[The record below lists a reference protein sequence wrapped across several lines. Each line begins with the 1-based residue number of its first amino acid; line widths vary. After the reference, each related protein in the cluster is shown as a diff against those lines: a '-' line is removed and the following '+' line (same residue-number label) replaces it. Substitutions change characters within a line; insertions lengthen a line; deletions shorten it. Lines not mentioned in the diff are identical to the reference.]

1 MAYEDNPMKLGYGS
15 TWTFVLAALAASAW
29 QAPAHAQSR
38 PAPTAG
44 GSTLGG
50 NPLGGNPLDS
60 LPQIKAPDKGPN
72 VTVQV
77 APQAPQLQELLAR
90 HLTPTRVQ
98 VEGVKSI
105 PFDDVAQRFTPL
117 VGKDTTIGDLI
128 QVANGVTKLYQD
140 RGFALSF
147 AFIPAQTF
155 DDGVV
160 RVTVVE
166 GYVSA
171 VKVTGRAGAVEDRIR
186 AIADHITAD
195 RPLRRATF
203 ERYINV
209 LGLLPGVKVAA
220 NVPPPQNTD
229 GATTLALNVERKPFD
244 VSTGIDFNHPGVQG
258 LLTATENGLTALG
271 EQLSVSALLPKGR
284 DNVTYLAAHAA
295 VPIGS
300 NGLISKLDASHYR
313 GNPVNNPGLPSYVE
327 RTVINDKIGG
337 SLAYP
342 LLLSNTQSVIGTA
355 SVYASRNEDRYHNQ
369 VNGAQIGLRSQVRV
383 MQLQADYASVGT
395 GQVRRASINVAKAF
409 DILGASKSGDSNVPG
424 TSINNPASI
433 NFVRTG
439 ASFSQTNEWPLKIGT
454 AISLTGQYSAVSLPT
469 SEQIAFGA
477 QRFAQGYQPGEASG
491 DSGWGAM
498 FEINRAFTPGF
509 TYLRTF
515 TPYVSFDMARV
526 YLHAGT
532 PSPSRLASI
541 AFGFRIS
548 DAKYYSLDLSV
559 AKAVGDAPVESASRS
574 PRINATFSYQ
584 LN

>member
-1 MAYEDNPMKLGYGS
+1 MKLGYGS
-15 TWTFVLAALAASAW
+15 KWTLLLAAIAASAM
-29 QAPAHAQSR
+29 QVEAQAQSR
-38 PAPTAG
+38 PVV
-44 GSTLGG
+44 GG
-50 NPLGGNPLDS
+50 NPMDS

-72 VTVQV
+72 VTLQV
-77 APQAPQLQELLAR
+77 TPQAPQLQELLAR
-90 HLTPTRVQ
+90 HLTPSKIQ

-105 PFDDVAQRFTPL
+105 PFDEVAQRFTPL

-155 DDGVV
+155 EGGVV

-171 VKVTGRAGAVEDRIR
+171 VKVTGEPGVLENKIR
-186 AIADHITAD
+186 AIADHIVAD

-203 ERYINV
+203 ERYINL

-220 NVPPPQNTD
+220 NAAPPQNTD
-229 GATTLALNVERKPFD
+229 GATTLELNVERKRFD

-284 DNVTYLAAHAA
+284 DNVTYLAAHAT

-300 NGLISKLDASHYR
+300 DGLTGKIDASHYR
-313 GNPVNNPGLPSYVE
+313 GNPTDNPGLPSYIA
-327 RTVINDKIGG
+327 RTVINDKVSG
-337 SLAYP
+337 SLTYP
-342 LLLSNTQSVIGTA
+342 ILLSNTRSLIGTA
-355 SVYASRNEDRYHNQ
+355 TVYASHDEDRYNNQ
-369 VNGAQIGLRSQVRV
+369 DTGAQIGLRSQVRV
-383 MQLQADYASVGT
+383 MQLQADYASAEP

-409 DILGASKSGDSNVPG
+409 DILGASKAGDSNVPG
-424 TSINNPASI
+424 TTVTNPASI

-454 AISLTGQYSAVSLPT
+454 AVSLTGQYSPVSLPT
-469 SEQIAFGA
+469 SEQISFGA

-498 FEINRAFTPGF
+498 FEVNRAFTPGF
-509 TYLRTF
+509 TYLRTL

-532 PSPSRLASI
+532 PSPSRLSSI

-548 DAKYYSLDLSV
+548 DAKYYSLDLSI
-559 AKAVGDAPVESASRS
+559 AKPIGDAPVESASRS

>member
-1 MAYEDNPMKLGYGS
+1 MKLGYGS
-15 TWTFVLAALAASAW
+15 KWTLLLAAIAASGMQVA
-29 QAPAHAQSR
+29 AHAQSR
-38 PAPTAG
+38 PAGPAV
-44 GSTLGG
+44 
-50 NPLGGNPLDS
+50 GGNPLDS

-90 HLTPTRVQ
+90 HLTPSKIQ

-105 PFDDVAQRFTPL
+105 PFDEVAQRFTPL
-117 VGKDTTIGDLI
+117 VGKDITIGDLI

-140 RGFALSF
+140 RGYALSF

-171 VKVTGRAGAVEDRIR
+171 VKVTGKPGAVEDKIR
-186 AIADHITAD
+186 TIADHIVAD

-220 NVPPPQNTD
+220 NVAPPQNTD
-229 GATTLALNVERKPFD
+229 GATTLELNVDRKPFD

-300 NGLISKLDASHYR
+300 NGLIGKIDASHYR
-313 GNPVNNPGLPSYVE
+313 GNPTDNPGLPSYIE
-327 RTVINDKIGG
+327 RTVINDKVGG

-342 LLLSNTQSVIGTA
+342 ILLNNRQSVIGTA
-355 SVYASRNEDRYHNQ
+355 SVYASHDEDRYNNHST
-369 VNGAQIGLRSQVRV
+369 GAQIGFRSQVRV
-383 MQLQADYASVGT
+383 LQLQADYTNVET

-409 DILGASKSGDSNVPG
+409 DILGASKAGDSNVPG
-424 TSINNPASI
+424 TTVTNPASI

-454 AISLTGQYSAVSLPT
+454 AVSLTGQYSGVSLPT
-469 SEQIAFGA
+469 SEQISFGA

-498 FEINRAFTPGF
+498 FEINRPFTPGF

-532 PSPSRLASI
+532 PSPSKLSSI

-559 AKAVGDAPVESASRS
+559 AKAIGDAPVESASRS

>member
-1 MAYEDNPMKLGYGS
+1 MTLGYGS
-15 TWTFVLAALAASAW
+15 KWAIVLAAFAASTMQMEA
-29 QAPAHAQSR
+29 QAQSR
-38 PAPTAG
+38 PG
-44 GSTLGG
+44 GSAV
-50 NPLGGNPLDS
+50 GGNPLDS
-60 LPQIKAPDKGPN
+60 LPQIKAPDRGPN

-77 APQAPQLQELLAR
+77 EPQAPQLQELLAR

-105 PFDDVAQRFTPL
+105 PFDEVAQRFTPL
-117 VGKDTTIGDLI
+117 VGKDTTIGELI
-128 QVANGVTKLYQD
+128 EIANGITRLYQD

-147 AFIPAQTF
+147 AFIPAQSF
-155 DDGVV
+155 DDGIV

-171 VKVTGRAGAVEDRIR
+171 VKVTGKAGAVEDRIR
-186 AIADHITAD
+186 SIADHIVAD

-209 LGLLPGVKVAA
+209 LGLLPGIKVAA

-229 GATTLALNVERKPFD
+229 GATTLELAVERKPFD
-244 VSTGIDFNHPGVQG
+244 ISVGVNFNQPGVQG

-300 NGLISKLDASHYR
+300 NGLVGKIDASHYR
-313 GNPVNNPGLPSYVE
+313 GNPVDNPGLPNYIE

-355 SVYASRNEDRYHNQ
+355 SVYASHDEDRYHNQ
-369 VNGAQIGLRSQVRV
+369 QNGAQLGFRSQVRV
-383 MQLQADYASVGT
+383 MQLQADYTGVQT
-395 GQVRRASINVAKAF
+395 GQVRRANISVSKAF

-424 TSINNPASI
+424 STPVNPASI
-433 NFVRTG
+433 NFVKGG
-439 ASFSQTNEWPLKIGT
+439 ASFSQTNEWPMKIGT
-454 AISLTGQYSAVSLPT
+454 AVSLIGQYSAVSLPT
-469 SEQIAFGA
+469 SEQISFGA

-491 DSGWGAM
+491 DSGWGAIL
-498 FEINRAFTPGF
+498 EINRAFAPGF

-515 TPYVSFDMARV
+515 TPYISFDMARV

-532 PSPSRLASI
+532 PSPSRLSSI

-559 AKAVGDAPVESASRS
+559 ARAIGDAPVESASRS

>member
-1 MAYEDNPMKLGYGS
+1 MKLGYGS
-15 TWTFVLAALAASAW
+15 KWTLLLAALAASTL
-29 QAPAHAQSR
+29 QMEAHAQSR
-38 PAPTAG
+38 PGGTAV
-44 GSTLGG
+44 
-50 NPLGGNPLDS
+50 GGNPLDS
-60 LPQIKAPDKGPN
+60 LPQVKAPDRGPS

-77 APQAPQLQELLAR
+77 EQQAPQLQELLAR

-105 PFDDVAQRFTPL
+105 PFDEVAQRFTPL
-117 VGKDTTIGDLI
+117 VGKDITIGELI
-128 QVANGVTKLYQD
+128 EVANGVTKLYQE
-140 RGFALSF
+140 RGYALSF
-147 AFIPAQTF
+147 AFVPAQSF
-155 DDGVV
+155 ADGVV

-171 VKVTGRAGAVEDRIR
+171 VKVTGRPGAVEDKIR
-186 AIADHITAD
+186 AIADHIVAD

-209 LGLLPGVKVAA
+209 LGLLPGIKVAA
-220 NVPPPQNTD
+220 NVAPPQNTD
-229 GATTLALNVERKPFD
+229 GATTLELKVDRKPFD
-244 VSTGIDFNHPGVQG
+244 FSAGVNFNQPGVQG

-300 NGLISKLDASHYR
+300 NGLIGKIDATHYR
-313 GNPVNNPGLPSYVE
+313 GNPVDNPGLPGYVQ

-342 LLLSNTQSVIGTA
+342 LLLSNSRSVIGTA
-355 SVYASRNEDRYHNQ
+355 SVYGSHDEDRYNNQ
-369 VNGAQIGLRSQVRV
+369 VTGAQLGFRSQVRV
-383 MQLQADYASVGT
+383 MQLQADYTAVDT
-395 GQVRRASINVAKAF
+395 GQVRRASVAVSKAF

-424 TSINNPASI
+424 SPVVNPASI
-433 NFVRTG
+433 TFVKSA
-439 ASFSQTNEWPLKIGT
+439 ASFSQTNEWPMKIGT
-454 AISLTGQYSAVSLPT
+454 SVSLTGQYSAVSLPT
-469 SEQIAFGA
+469 SEQISFGA

-491 DSGWGAM
+491 DSGWGAI
-498 FEINRAFTPGF
+498 FEVNRPFTPGF
-509 TYLRTF
+509 TYLRTLV
-515 TPYVSFDMARV
+515 PYVSFDMARV

-532 PSPSRLASI
+532 PSPSRLSSI

-548 DAKYYSLDLSV
+548 DAKYYTLDLSV
-559 AKAVGDAPVESASRS
+559 AKALGDAPVESPSRS

>member
-1 MAYEDNPMKLGYGS
+1 MKLGYGS
-15 TWTFVLAALAASAW
+15 KWTFALAALAASAM
-29 QAPAHAQSR
+29 QMAAHAQSR
-38 PAPTAG
+38 PAAAV
-44 GSTLGG
+44 GG
-50 NPLGGNPLDS
+50 NPMDS

-77 APQAPQLQELLAR
+77 APQAPQLEALLAR
-90 HLTPTRVQ
+90 HVTPTRVQ

-105 PFDDVAQRFTPL
+105 PFDEVAQRFTPL

-155 DDGVV
+155 EGGVV

-171 VKVTGRAGAVEDRIR
+171 VKVTGKAGAVEDKIR

-203 ERYINV
+203 ERYVNV

-229 GATTLALNVERKPFD
+229 GATTLELNVDRKPFD
-244 VSTGIDFNHPGVQG
+244 VSMGIDFNHPGVQG
-258 LLTATENGLTALG
+258 LLTATENGLTSFG

-284 DNVTYLAAHAA
+284 DNVTYLAAHGA

-300 NGLISKLDASHYR
+300 NGLVGKIDATHYR
-313 GNPVNNPGLPSYVE
+313 GNPTDNPGLDPSVQ
-327 RTVINDKIGG
+327 RTVINDKVSG

-342 LLLSNTQSVIGTA
+342 ILLSNTRSVIGTA
-355 SVYASRNEDRYHNQ
+355 TVYASHDEDRYNNQ
-369 VNGAQIGLRSQVRV
+369 QTGAQIGLRSQVRV
-383 MQLQADYASVGT
+383 MQLQADYTSVET

-424 TSINNPASI
+424 SPVTNPASI

-439 ASFSQTNEWPLKIGT
+439 ATFSQTNEWPLKIGT
-454 AISLTGQYSAVSLPT
+454 AVSLTGQYSPVSLPT
-469 SEQIAFGA
+469 SEQISFGA

-491 DSGWGAM
+491 DSGWGAI
-498 FEINRAFTPGF
+498 FEVNRAFTQGF
-509 TYLRTF
+509 TYLRTL

-532 PSPSRLASI
+532 PSPSKLSSI

-559 AKAVGDAPVESASRS
+559 AKAIGDAPVESASRS

>member
-1 MAYEDNPMKLGYGS
+1 MKLGYGS
-15 TWTFVLAALAASAW
+15 TWTVVLAAIAASAL
-29 QAPAHAQSR
+29 QMQAHAQSR
-38 PAPTAG
+38 PG
-44 GSTLGG
+44 GSAVGG
-50 NPLGGNPLDS
+50 NPMDS

-77 APQAPQLQELLAR
+77 APQAPQLEALLAR
-90 HLTPTRVQ
+90 HITPSRVQ
-98 VEGVKSI
+98 VEGVKSL
-105 PFDDVAQRFTPL
+105 PFDDVAQRFAPL

-155 DDGVV
+155 EGGVV

-171 VKVTGRAGAVEDRIR
+171 VKVTGKAGAVEDKIR

-203 ERYINV
+203 ERYVNV

-229 GATTLALNVERKPFD
+229 GATTLELNVERKPFD

-258 LLTATENGLTALG
+258 LLTATENGLTSFG

-284 DNVTYLAAHAA
+284 DNVTYLAAHGA

-300 NGLISKLDASHYR
+300 NGLIAKIDASHYR
-313 GNPVNNPGLPSYVE
+313 GNPTDNPGLPSSIE
-327 RTVINDKIGG
+327 RTVINDKVGG

-342 LLLSNTQSVIGTA
+342 ILLSNTQSVIGTA
-355 SVYASRNEDRYHNQ
+355 SVYASHDEDRYHNHDT
-369 VNGAQIGLRSQVRV
+369 GAQLGFRSQIRV
-383 MQLQADYASVGT
+383 MQLQADYTSVQT
-395 GQVRRASINVAKAF
+395 GQVRRASVNVAKAF

-424 TSINNPASI
+424 SPVTNPASI

-454 AISLTGQYSAVSLPT
+454 AVSLTGQYSGVSLPT
-469 SEQIAFGA
+469 SEQISFGA

-491 DSGWGAM
+491 DSGWGM
-498 FEINRAFTPGF
+498 MLEVNRVFTPGF
-509 TYLRTF
+509 TYLRTL

-526 YLHAGT
+526 FLHAGT
-532 PSPSRLASI
+532 PSPSKLSSI

-559 AKAVGDAPVESASRS
+559 AKAIGDAPVESASRS

>member
-1 MAYEDNPMKLGYGS
+1 MKLGYGS
-15 TWTFVLAALAASAW
+15 KWTLLLAAIAASGMQVEA
-29 QAPAHAQSR
+29 QAQSR
-38 PAPTAG
+38 PAGPTV
-44 GSTLGG
+44 
-50 NPLGGNPLDS
+50 GGNPLDS

-72 VTVQV
+72 VTMQV
-77 APQAPQLQELLAR
+77 TPQAPQLQELLAR
-90 HLTPTRVQ
+90 HLTPSKIQ

-105 PFDDVAQRFTPL
+105 PFDEVAQRFTPL

-128 QVANGVTKLYQD
+128 QVANGITKLYQD
-140 RGFALSF
+140 RGYALSF

-155 DDGVV
+155 DGGVV

-171 VKVTGRAGAVEDRIR
+171 VKVTGKPGAVEDKIR
-186 AIADHITAD
+186 AIADHIVAD

-220 NVPPPQNTD
+220 NVAPPQNTD
-229 GATTLALNVERKPFD
+229 GATTLELNVDRKPFD

-300 NGLISKLDASHYR
+300 DGLIGKIDASHYR
-313 GNPVNNPGLPSYVE
+313 GNPTDNPGLPSYIA
-327 RTVINDKIGG
+327 RTVINDKVGG

-342 LLLSNTQSVIGTA
+342 ILLSNKQSVIGTA
-355 SVYASRNEDRYHNQ
+355 SVYASHDEDRYNNHDT
-369 VNGAQIGLRSQVRV
+369 GAQIGFRSQVRV
-383 MQLQADYASVGT
+383 LQLQADYTNVET

-424 TSINNPASI
+424 SPVTNPASI

-454 AISLTGQYSAVSLPT
+454 SVSLTGQYSAVSLPT
-469 SEQIAFGA
+469 SEQISFGA
-477 QRFAQGYQPGEASG
+477 QRFAQGYEPGEASG

-498 FEINRAFTPGF
+498 FEINRPFTPGF

-515 TPYVSFDMARV
+515 IPYVSFDMARV

-532 PSPSRLASI
+532 PSPSKLSSI

-559 AKAVGDAPVESASRS
+559 AKPIGDAPVESASRS

>member
-1 MAYEDNPMKLGYGS
+1 MKLGYGS
-15 TWTFVLAALAASAW
+15 GSKWTLLLAAIAASGMQVA
-29 QAPAHAQSR
+29 AHAQSR
-38 PAPTAG
+38 PAGPAV
-44 GSTLGG
+44 
-50 NPLGGNPLDS
+50 GGNPLDS

-72 VTVQV
+72 VTMQV
-77 APQAPQLQELLAR
+77 TPQAPQLQELLAR
-90 HLTPTRVQ
+90 HLTPSKIQ

-105 PFDDVAQRFTPL
+105 PFDEVAQRFTPL

-140 RGFALSF
+140 RGYALSF

-171 VKVTGRAGAVEDRIR
+171 VKVTGKPGAVEDKIR
-186 AIADHITAD
+186 AIADHIVAD

-209 LGLLPGVKVAA
+209 LGLLPGIKVAA
-220 NVPPPQNTD
+220 NVAPPQNTD
-229 GATTLALNVERKPFD
+229 GATTLELNVDRKPFD

-300 NGLISKLDASHYR
+300 NGLIGKIDASHYR
-313 GNPVNNPGLPSYVE
+313 GNPTDNPGLPSYIE
-327 RTVINDKIGG
+327 RTVINDKVGG

-342 LLLSNTQSVIGTA
+342 ILLSNKQSVIGTA
-355 SVYASRNEDRYHNQ
+355 SVYASHDEDRYNNHDT
-369 VNGAQIGLRSQVRV
+369 GAQIGFRSQVRV
-383 MQLQADYASVGT
+383 LQLQADYTNVET

-424 TSINNPASI
+424 STVTNPASI

-454 AISLTGQYSAVSLPT
+454 AVSLTGQYSAASLPT
-469 SEQIAFGA
+469 SEQISFGA
-477 QRFAQGYQPGEASG
+477 QRFAQGYEPGEASG

-498 FEINRAFTPGF
+498 FEVNRPFTPGF

-532 PSPSRLASI
+532 PSPSKLSSI

-559 AKAVGDAPVESASRS
+559 AKPIGDAPVESASRS

>member
-1 MAYEDNPMKLGYGS
+1 MQVA
-15 TWTFVLAALAASAW
+15 
-29 QAPAHAQSR
+29 AHAQSR
-38 PAPTAG
+38 PG
-44 GSTLGG
+44 GAAV
-50 NPLGGNPLDS
+50 GGNPLDS
-60 LPQIKAPDKGPN
+60 LPLIKAPDKGPN

-90 HLTPTRVQ
+90 HITPTRVQ

-105 PFDDVAQRFTPL
+105 PFDEVAQRFTPL

-128 QVANGVTKLYQD
+128 QIANGVTRLYQD
-140 RGFALSF
+140 RGYALSF

-155 DDGVV
+155 EGGVV

-166 GYVSA
+166 GYVST
-171 VKVTGRAGAVEDRIR
+171 VKVTGKAGAVEDKIR
-186 AIADHITAD
+186 AIADHIVAD

-229 GATTLALNVERKPFD
+229 GATTLELKVDRKPFD

-284 DNVTYLAAHAA
+284 DNVTYLAAHASA
-295 VPIGS
+295 PIGS
-300 NGLISKLDASHYR
+300 DGLIAKIDASHYR
-313 GNPVNNPGLPSYVE
+313 GNPVDNPGLPSYVQ
-327 RTVINDKIGG
+327 RTVINDKVGG

-342 LLLSNTQSVIGTA
+342 ILLSNTQSVIGTA
-355 SVYASRNEDRYHNQ
+355 SVYASHDEDRYNNQ
-369 VNGAQIGLRSQVRV
+369 QTGAQIGLRSQVRV
-383 MQLQADYASVGT
+383 MQLQADYTNVQT
-395 GQVRRASINVAKAF
+395 DQVRRASVNLAKAF

-424 TSINNPASI
+424 TTVVNPASI

-439 ASFSQTNEWPLKIGT
+439 ATFSQTNQWPMKIGT
-454 AISLTGQYSAVSLPT
+454 AVQLTGQYSAVSLPT
-469 SEQIAFGA
+469 SEQISFGA

-498 FEINRAFTPGF
+498 FEVNRGFTPGF
-509 TYLRTF
+509 TYLRTL

-532 PSPSRLASI
+532 PSPSRLSSI

-559 AKAVGDAPVESASRS
+559 AKALGDAPVESASRS
-574 PRINATFSYQ
+574 PRVNATFSYQ

>member
-1 MAYEDNPMKLGYGS
+1 MKLGYGS
-15 TWTFVLAALAASAW
+15 KWTFVLAALWASALQG
-29 QAPAHAQSR
+29 QAQAQAR
-38 PAPTAG
+38 PG
-44 GSTLGG
+44 GSAVGG
-50 NPLGGNPLDS
+50 NPMDS
-60 LPQIKAPDKGPN
+60 LPQIKTPDKGPN
-72 VTVQV
+72 VTLQV

-90 HLTPTRVQ
+90 HLTPSRVQ

-105 PFDDVAQRFTPL
+105 PFDEVAQRFTPL
-117 VGKDTTIGDLI
+117 VGKDITIGDLI
-128 QVANGVTKLYQD
+128 QVANGVTRLYQD
-140 RGFALSF
+140 RGYALSF

-155 DDGVV
+155 EAGVV

-171 VKVTGRAGAVEDRIR
+171 VKVTGKAGAVEDKIR

-195 RPLRRATF
+195 RPLRRVTF

-220 NVPPPQNTD
+220 NVAPPQNTD
-229 GATTLALNVERKPFD
+229 GATTLELNVEHKPLN

-258 LLTATENGLTALG
+258 LLSATENGLTALG

-284 DNVTYLAAHAA
+284 DNVTYLAAHGA

-300 NGLISKLDASHYR
+300 NGLIAKIDASHYR
-313 GNPVNNPGLPSYVE
+313 GNPVDNPGLPSYIE
-327 RTVINDKIGG
+327 RTVINDKLSG

-342 LLLSNTQSVIGTA
+342 ILLSNTQSLIGTA
-355 SVYASRNEDRYHNQ
+355 TVYASHDEDRYNNHAT
-369 VNGAQIGLRSQVRV
+369 GAQIGLRSQVRV
-383 MQLQADYASVGT
+383 MQVQAHYASVQT
-395 GQVRRASINVAKAF
+395 GQTRRASLNIAKAF

-424 TSINNPASI
+424 SPVVNPASI
-433 NFVRTG
+433 TFVRTG
-439 ASFSQTNEWPLKIGT
+439 ASFSQTNEWPLKLGT
-454 AISLTGQYSAVSLPT
+454 AVSLTGQYSAVSLPT
-469 SEQIAFGA
+469 SEQISFGA

-515 TPYVSFDMARV
+515 TPYISFDMARV

-532 PSPSRLASI
+532 PSPSKLSSL